1 MWSVGGLR
9 IRDPLSRN
17 DPIQANIKIVMKKA
31 EIASQRLHQQGLLQ
45 PRFERPEEVVGWL
58 GAVQA
63 QDYAAA
69 KWALAQR
76 APGLTNAAIDQGFA
90 RGDILR
96 THVMRPTWHFV
107 TPSDIRWMLALT
119 APRVNAASAYHYR
132 RLELDEAVFARSE
145 AVLEKALQDGEQLTR
160 PELSAILQGA
170 GIDTQ
175 DRLRLTYL
183 IMQAE
188 LDAVI
193 CSGPRRGKQFTYA
206 LLEERAPQ
214 ARILDHDEAL
224 AELTQRYFT
233 GHGPATIKDFA
244 WWSGLTVTDAEFG
257 VELAATHLRQEVIDG
272 QTYWLA
278 EYNTGLAT
286 PSPTVHLLPNYD
298 EYIIGYR
305 DRSAAFDADDTKMKN
320 PRDDIVFNHTILID
334 GRVSGT
340 WKRSFS
346 KGMILLEAKPF
357 AHFSTAE
364 ESSLEKAI
372 QRYGEF
378 QGLPVE
384 IL

>member
-1 MWSVGGLR
+1 MEVPNLLVGN
-9 IRDPLSRN
+9 IRKFFHRFRGGEG
-17 DPIQANIKIVMKKA
+17 MKKA

-45 PRFERPEEVVGWL
+45 ARFERPEHVVGWL

-76 APGLTNAAIDQGFA
+76 VPGLTNAAIDQAFA
-90 RGDILR
+90 SGDILR

-107 TPSDIRWMLALT
+107 TPSDIRWMLELT
-119 APRVNAASAYHYR
+119 APRVNVASAYYYH
-132 RLELDEAVFARSE
+132 RLELDETVFARSE
-145 AVLEKALQDGEQLTR
+145 AVLEKALQDGGQLTR
-160 PELSAILQGA
+160 SELGETLQGA

-175 DRLRLTYL
+175 DRMRLTY
-183 IMQAE
+183 IVMRAE

-206 LLEERAPQ
+206 LLEERVPQ
-214 ARILDHDEAL
+214 ARILDHDEGL

-233 GHGPATIKDFA
+233 GHGPATIRDFA
-244 WWSGLTVTDAEFG
+244 WWSGLTVADASLG
-257 VELAATHLRQEVIDG
+257 VEMAATHLIREAIDG

-278 EYNTGLAT
+278 EHKTDIAA

-298 EYIIGYR
+298 EYIIGYQ
-305 DRSAAFDADDTKMKN
+305 DRSAAFDAGDTKMKN
-320 PRDDIVFNHTILID
+320 PRDNVVFNHTILIN
-334 GRVSGT
+334 GKVSGT
-340 WKRSFS
+340 WKRNIS
-346 KGMILLEAKPF
+346 KGKVMLAVDPF
-357 AHFSTAE
+357 VTLSVAE
-364 ESSLEKAI
+364 EKGLDAAV

-378 QGLPVE
+378 HGMPVE